1 LRPAN
6 LLVLDEP
13 TNDLDL
19 DTLQVL
25 EDSLLGFDGA
35 ILLVTHDRYFLDRVT
50 GKLLAFHTRPGTE
63 GRISSLVG
71 LRQWERWH
79 AEEAE
84 ATDAAN
90 AARPKTAAA
99 PFAPIPRRK
108 LSYND
113 QRDWDTIEA
122 RIAEAEASL
131 AALRAEQ
138 ERPDVVTNHDRL
150 IELEARIAA
159 AQAEVD
165 RIYAR
170 WAELESLLPR

>member
-1 LRPAN
+1 MPPSPRRRRRPC
-6 LLVLDEP
+6 
-13 TNDLDL
+13 T
-19 DTLQVL
+19 
-25 EDSLLGFDGA
+25 
-35 ILLVTHDRYFLDRVT
+35 
-50 GKLLAFHTRPGTE
+50 
-63 GRISSLVG
+63 
-71 LRQWERWH
+71 
-79 AEEAE
+79 
-84 ATDAAN
+84 
-90 AARPKTAAA
+90 
-99 PFAPIPRRK
+99 PRRK

-138 ERPDVVTNHDRL
+138 EQPDVATNHDRL
-150 IELEARIAA
+150 VELEAEIAA